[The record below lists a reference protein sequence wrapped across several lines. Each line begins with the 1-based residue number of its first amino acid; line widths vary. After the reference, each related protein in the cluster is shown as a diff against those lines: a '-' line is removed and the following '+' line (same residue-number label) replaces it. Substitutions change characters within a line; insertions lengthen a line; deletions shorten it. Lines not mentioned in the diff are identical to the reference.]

1 MLKTSLPGDLEK
13 VYVALLD
20 ALASPLAEHCKVLVK
35 NQRWDELV
43 SIKVRP
49 SAYDNAESY
58 FRDAA
63 AVSFIRKCE
72 SLPTTIDRKAVAEE
86 NFLLAERQCARSN
99 ERLAIHFLEGALDRE
114 DGLIAT
120 PEGACARLIAEA
132 RKEMSKLLGKI
143 PSDLKGRFG
152 PGATYG
158 DKGRLT
164 TIPDKMS
171 SRPTLTTSALWFH
184 VFQWSG
190 TAWAQA
196 CAADGRESE
205 FVRGN
210 RFTTVPKDCTKDRGI
225 AVEPSVNLFY
235 QLGVGRA
242 IRTALKRHGNIDLT
256 HGQDIHRRVACEAS
270 THGRL
275 ATLDLS
281 NASDTICTNLVKLL
295 LPRPWWELV
304 QSLRSPF
311 TEFREKQVYLE
322 KFSSMGNG
330 FTFELETAVFLAVIL
345 AVRNLRAIGDPS
357 WGSSRPGED
366 IFVYGDDIIIPTELA
381 SDVVSALSYCGFSIN
396 KDKSFVDGRFRESCG
411 GDYFEGV
418 DVRPFFLKEYPDEP
432 QDWIT
437 VVNGL
442 RRMAVSKESDS
453 FDLGR
458 SYLLRPWFVA
468 QDSIPIHI
476 RRLRGPQKLGDLVI
490 HDECERWQTRKRGAV
505 NYIRAYR
512 PARFSR
518 IGWHHWKGE
527 VVLATA
533 VYGAGDGKLGIT
545 PRDAVLG
552 YKVGWV
558 PLPTATSHWLPI
570 SEGGATPIPP
580 EPYIPGRGQ
589 RLALVTGP
597 YEGPSVPAPL
607 VRARLNQMVWE
618 IRSYAVKA
626 RSRG

>member
-1 MLKTSLPGDLEK
+1 MSTSLPGDLEK

-20 ALASPLAEHCKVLVK
+20 ALATPLAEHCKVLVK

-49 SAYDNAESY
+49 DAYSTAESY

-72 SLPTTIDRKAVAEE
+72 NLPTSVDRKLVAED
-86 NFLLAERQCARSN
+86 NFILAERQCARSN

-114 DGLIAT
+114 DGQIAT
-120 PEGACARLIAEA
+120 PEGACSRLIAEA

-158 DKGRLT
+158 DRGKLT
-164 TIPDKMS
+164 TVPDKMS

-190 TAWAQA
+190 TAWAEA

-242 IRTALKRHGNIDLT
+242 IRAALKRHGNIDLT

-270 THGRL
+270 KHGRS

-281 NASDTICTNLVKLL
+281 NASDTVCTNLVKLL
-295 LPRPWWELV
+295 LPRQWFELV
-304 QSLRSPF
+304 NSLRSPF
-311 TEFREKQVYLE
+311 TLFREKWVHLE

-345 AVRNLRAIGDPS
+345 AVRNLRAVGDPF
-357 WGSSRPGED
+357 WGTVKPGTD

-381 SDVVSALSYCGFSIN
+381 SDVISALTYCGFSIN
-396 KDKSFVDGRFRESCG
+396 KDKSFVDGHFRESCG
-411 GDYFEGV
+411 GDYFGGV

-432 QDWIT
+432 QKWIA
-437 VVNGL
+437 VVNGI
-442 RRMAVSKESDS
+442 RRMGAQEGS

-468 QDSIPIHI
+468 QDSIPTHI
-476 RRLRGPQKLGDLVI
+476 RRLRGPEKLGDLVI
-490 HDECERWQTRKRGAV
+490 HDECERWQTRKRGAIH
-505 NYIRAYR
+505 YIRAYR
-512 PARFSR
+512 PARFTR
-518 IGWHHWKGE
+518 ISWEHWKGE

-533 VYGAGDGKLGIT
+533 VYGTGDGKMGIT
-545 PRDAVLG
+545 PRDAVTG
-552 YKVGWV
+552 YKIGWV
-558 PLPTATSHWLPI
+558 PHPSASSRWLPA
-570 SEGGATPIPP
+570 SEGGAPPIPP
-580 EPYIPGRGQ
+580 EPYIPGKEQ
-589 RLALVTGP
+589 RMPRIPVA
-597 YEGPSVPAPL
+597 YEGPSVPVTL
-607 VRARLNQMVWE
+607 VRARLNQMVSE
-618 IRSYAVKA
+618 IRREAVKGWL
-626 RSRG
+626 RG

>member
-1 MLKTSLPGDLEK
+1 MAQASLPGDLEK

-20 ALASPLAEHCKVLVK
+20 ALASPLAQHVKLLVK
-35 NQRWDELV
+35 SQRWDELV

-49 SAYDNAESY
+49 SAYDKAEDY

-72 SLPTTIDRKAVAEE
+72 SLDTTVDRQAVAEE

-99 ERLAIHFLEGALDRE
+99 ERLAIHFLEGALDR
-114 DGLIAT
+114 DNGLIAT
-120 PEGACARLIAEA
+120 SEGACARLIAEA
-132 RKEMSKLLGKI
+132 RKEMSKLLGKL

-158 DKGRLT
+158 DKGRYT
-164 TIPDKMS
+164 TVPDKMS

-190 TAWAQA
+190 TAWAHA

-210 RFTTVPKDCTKDRGI
+210 RFTTVAKDCTKDRGI
-225 AVEPSVNLFY
+225 AIEPSVNLFY

-242 IRTALKRHGNIDLT
+242 IRTALKRNVHIDIT
-256 HGQDIHRRVACEAS
+256 HGQAIHRRVACEAS

-281 NASDTICTNLVKLL
+281 NASDTISTNLVKLVT
-295 LPRPWWELV
+295 PRPWFELLN
-304 QSLRSPF
+304 SLRSPF
-311 TEFREKQVYLE
+311 TLFREKWVHLE

-345 AVRNLRAIGDPS
+345 AVRNLRAIDDPRWAS
-357 WGSSRPGED
+357 VVPGKD
-366 IFVYGDDIIIPTELA
+366 IFVYGDDIIVPTELA
-381 SDVVSALSYCGFSIN
+381 SDVIAALTYCGCSIN
-396 KDKSFVDGRFRESCG
+396 KDKSFVDGPFRESCG
-411 GDYFEGV
+411 GDYFGGV
-418 DVRPFFLKEYPDEP
+418 DVRPFFLKEFPDEP

-442 RRMAVSKESDS
+442 RNMAVQEEKDG

-468 QDSIPIHI
+468 QDSLPTHI
-476 RRLRGPQKLGDLVI
+476 RRLRGPKKLGDLVI
-490 HDECERWQTRKRGAV
+490 HDECERWQTRKRGAIH
-505 NYIRAYR
+505 YIRAYR

-518 IGWHHWKGE
+518 IGWQNWKGE

-533 VYGAGDGKLGIT
+533 VYGTGDGKLGVT

-558 PLPTATSHWLPI
+558 PLPSASSNWLPA
-570 SEGGATPIPP
+570 SEGGAAPIPP
-580 EPYIPGRGQ
+580 EPYIPVRGQ
-589 RLALVTGP
+589 QVDLVTGP

-618 IRSYAVKA
+618 IRREAVKA
-626 RSRG
+626 RSQD